1 MIALS
6 PMNSV
11 LTPVKGVSKQ
21 DRHLHDDTKP
31 KQTKALYAKNTGRYN
46 RMALRTSEMMV

>member
-11 LTPVKGVSKQ
+11 LTTVKGVSKQ

-31 KQTKALYAKNTGRYN
+31 KQTKALYTKNTGRYN
-46 RMALRTSEMMV
+46 RMV